1 MKRHKGFQHLGTD
14 RRAAARAPRQ
24 RAEGLLAFLAVEV
37 RSRFKRV
44 TRCDIAVVPLHSALA
59 SDVRANFARYVHPI
73 CLACSDVAA
82 CRRQWRKHASALR
95 RRPESHW
102 HECDKGHFCGV
113 VPVVY
118 RQRCVAACKIVSG
131 SSSART
137 FKEYVCLLEDTVAG
151 FIARHAS
158 VLAQLESEI
167 PSEFK
172 DLQHVLPTLG
182 INSFSN
188 APPAVLQAIRHVEQ
202 RLADPDLAVGSVA
215 CALGLHTTYLGNVF
229 SRQTGMHL
237 RRYIALR
244 RFHHAAHLLTTTT
257 LSIKQ
262 IAYQVGYVNPD
273 AFSHA
278 FTRVMER
285 SPSEHRR
292 QRRDQ

>member
-1 MKRHKGFQHLGTD
+1 MKRQKGFQHL
-14 RRAAARAPRQ
+14 RIPRQAAARASRQ
-24 RAEGLLAFLAVEV
+24 RAEDVLAFLAAEV
-37 RSRFKRV
+37 QSRFKRV
-44 TRCDIAVVPLHSALA
+44 TGCDIAVVPLHSALA
-59 SDVRANFARYVHPI
+59 SDVRAHFGRYVHPI
-73 CLACSDVAA
+73 CLASSDVAA

-118 RQRCVAACKIVSG
+118 RQRCVAACKIVSR

-137 FKEYVCLLEDTVAG
+137 FKGHVCLLEDTVAG
-151 FIARHAS
+151 FVARHAS

-167 PSEFK
+167 PSESE
-172 DLQHVLPTLG
+172 DLQHVLATLG
-182 INSFSN
+182 VNIRSD
-188 APPAVLQAIRHVEQ
+188 APPAVLQAVRHVEQ
-202 RLADPDLAVGSVA
+202 RLADPDLTVGSVA
-215 CALGLHTTYLGNVF
+215 RALGLHTTYIGNVF
-229 SRQTGMHL
+229 SRQTGIHL

-244 RFHHAAHLLTTTT
+244 RFHHAAHLLSTTT

-262 IAYQVGYVNPD
+262 IAFKVGYINPD

-278 FTRVMER
+278 FARTMGR

-292 QRRDQ
+292 QGSSL